1 MFVTNN
7 RAGVSQNSPHIK
19 GGHAEGGRGLKMKD
33 ITPEHIKK
41 KQMTLYVLVGI
52 LLTIAIV
59 SFILLP
65 KGAFQIAWDMLMNIY
80 EERAKM
86 RSLFADWPVL
96 APVFFIALQ
105 ITQVVISFVPGE
117 ATGILGGFLFGPGL
131 GLIYSTIGL
140 STGSMAAFFVGRY
153 FRALIKPYIKQTG
166 IYNRLEDL
174 AEHQGLFITFIFY
187 LIPGFPK
194 DILCYIMGFSR
205 IPWQAFFIISTIGR
219 IPGTWLLTIQG
230 ADLYDGNIHHAAA
243 ILAVSLLLM
252 TPVWFY
258 REKIYAWIEKHTLK
272 D

>member
-1 MFVTNN
+1 M
-7 RAGVSQNSPHIK
+7 
-19 GGHAEGGRGLKMKD
+19 EG
-33 ITPEHIKK
+33 ITPQHIKK
-41 KQMTLYVLVGI
+41 KQLILYILVS
-52 LLTIAIV
+52 LLLAVAVV

-65 KGAFQIAWDMLMNIY
+65 EGAFRIAWNMLINIY
-80 EERAKM
+80 EERGQV
-86 RSLFADWPVL
+86 RSFFADWPIL
-96 APVFFIALQ
+96 APIFFMALQ

-140 STGSMAAFFVGRY
+140 TIGSMAAFFAGRY
-153 FRALIKPYIKQTG
+153 FRALIKPYIEQTG
-166 IYNRLEDL
+166 LYNRLEYL
-174 AEHQGLFITFIFY
+174 AEHQGVFIAFIFY

-205 IPWQAFFIISTIGR
+205 IPWQAFFVISTIGR
-219 IPGTWLLTIQG
+219 MPGTWLLTTQG
-230 ADLYDGNIHHAAA
+230 ADLYDSNIHHAAA
-243 ILAVSLLLM
+243 IFAISLLLM